1 MIPYQQILLQNTNH
15 QIKEISRQPN
25 FDQFVYNIQGI
36 NNIFCLLPTDHNQ
49 LSGSIYYGSISGRAA
64 AVALEIA
71 AQSQSFGKDDKSLSY
86 CMHIHRLP
94 NLQTHFD

>member
-36 NNIFCLLPTDHNQ
+36 NNQ